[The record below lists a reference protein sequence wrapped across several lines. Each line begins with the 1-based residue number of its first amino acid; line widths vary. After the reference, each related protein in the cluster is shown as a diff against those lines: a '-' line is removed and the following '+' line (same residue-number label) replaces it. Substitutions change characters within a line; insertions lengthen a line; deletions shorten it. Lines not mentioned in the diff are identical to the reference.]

1 MNKRDYYE
9 ILGVSRESEEVE
21 IKSAYRKMAL
31 KYHPDRNPGDKEA
44 EERFKEAAEAY
55 SVLTDA
61 EKRQLYDRFGH
72 EGLAGSGFQG
82 FGGFDDIFSNFGD
95 IFEGIFGFGGGSGG
109 RTRARQGKGLRYD
122 LTLTLEE
129 AFHGKEAEISFH
141 RLEGCPTCHGS
152 GAKPGTHPET
162 CRTCQG
168 RGQVIR
174 SQGFFQVSSTC
185 PACHG
190 QGEII
195 SEPCPECGG
204 GGKIRV
210 EKEIQVKIPAGVDT
224 GSQLRLRGEGESG
237 ENGGPPGDLFVVIH
251 VKEHDLFA
259 REDENLICQI
269 PISFVQATLGDTL
282 PIPLLGEEDPH
293 ELTIPKGTQPGEII
307 KVPGKGMTSLRG
319 FRKRGDLYIK
329 IVVKIP
335 EKLNQRQ
342 KELLE
347 EFAHTE
353 GLTLSGKKKKGKNKG
368 KGFWKK
374 KAS

>member
-9 ILGVSRESEEVE
+9 VLGITRESGEVE
-21 IKSAYRKMAL
+21 IKAAYRKMAL

-44 EERFKEAAEAY
+44 EEMFKEAAEAY
-55 SVLTDA
+55 DVLRDA

-72 EGLAGSGFQG
+72 EGLANQG
-82 FGGFDDIFSNFGD
+82 FRGFNGFDDIFSNFGD
-95 IFEGIFGFGGGSGG
+95 IFEGIFGFGGGGG
-109 RTRARQGKGLRYD
+109 RSRARQGKSLRYD
-122 LTLTLEE
+122 LELSLEE
-129 AFHGKEAEISFH
+129 AFHGKEAEISFQ
-141 RLEGCPTCHGS
+141 RLEGCPTCNGS
-152 GAKPGTHPET
+152 GAKPGTQPET
-162 CRTCQG
+162 CGTCQG

-195 SEPCPECGG
+195 SQPCPECGG

-251 VKEHDLFA
+251 VKEHDFFA
-259 REDENLICQI
+259 RKDDDLICQI
-269 PISFVQATLGDTL
+269 PISFVQATLGDTIS
-282 PIPLLGEEDPH
+282 IPLLGEEKEH
-293 ELTIPKGTQPGEII
+293 EFTIPKGTQPDEII
-307 KVPGKGMTSLRG
+307 KVPGKGMISLRG
-319 FRKRGDLYIK
+319 FRKRGDLYVK

-335 EKLNQRQ
+335 EKLNPRQ
-342 KELLE
+342 TELLK
-347 EFAHTE
+347 EFAQTE
-353 GLTLSGKKKKGKNKG
+353 GLKLSEKKKKGKS

-374 KAS
+374 K

>member
-9 ILGVSRESEEVE
+9 VLGVSRESGEVE
-21 IKSAYRKMAL
+21 FKAAYRKMAL

-44 EERFKEAAEAY
+44 EEKFKEAAEAY
-55 SVLTDA
+55 DVLTDA

-72 EGLAGSGFQG
+72 EGLAGSGFRG
-82 FGGFDDIFSNFGD
+82 FNGFEDIFSNFGD
-95 IFEGIFGFGGGSGG
+95 IFEGIFGFGGGGG
-109 RTRARQGKGLRYD
+109 RTRARQGKSLRYD
-122 LTLTLEE
+122 LELSLKE
-129 AFHGKEAEISFH
+129 AFHGKEAEISFP
-141 RLEGCPTCHGS
+141 RLEGCSTCHGS
-152 GAKPGTHPET
+152 GAKPGTQPQT
-162 CRTCQG
+162 CGTCQG

-195 SEPCPECGG
+195 SQPCPECGG
-204 GGKIRV
+204 GGKTRV

-251 VKEHDLFA
+251 VKEHNFFA
-259 REDENLICQI
+259 REDDDLICQI
-269 PISFVQATLGDTL
+269 PISFVQATLGDTMA
-282 PIPLLGEEDPH
+282 IPLLGEEDTH
-293 ELTIPKGTQPGEII
+293 ELTIPKGTQPDEII
-307 KVPGKGMTSLRG
+307 KVPGKGMVSLRG

-342 KELLE
+342 TELLQ
-347 EFAHTE
+347 EFAQTE
-353 GLTLSGKKKKGKNKG
+353 GLALSKKKGKG

-374 KAS
+374 KGH

>member
-9 ILGVSRESEEVE
+9 VLGVSRESGEVE
-21 IKSAYRKMAL
+21 FKAAYRKMAL
-31 KYHPDRNPGDKEA
+31 KYHPDRNPGNKEA
-44 EERFKEAAEAY
+44 EEKFKEAAEAY
-55 SVLTDA
+55 DVLTDV

-72 EGLAGSGFQG
+72 EGLAGSGFRG
-82 FGGFDDIFSNFGD
+82 FNGFEDIFSNFGD
-95 IFEGIFGFGGGSGG
+95 IFEGIFGFSGGGGG
-109 RTRARQGKGLRYD
+109 TRARQGKSLRYD
-122 LTLTLEE
+122 LELSLEE
-129 AFHGKEAEISFH
+129 AFYGKEADISFP

-152 GAKPGTHPET
+152 GAKPGTRPET
-162 CRTCQG
+162 CGTCQG

-195 SEPCPECGG
+195 SQPCPECGG

-251 VKEHDLFA
+251 VKEHNFFA
-259 REDENLICQI
+259 REDENLICRI
-269 PISFVQATLGDTL
+269 PISFVQATLGDTIA
-282 PIPLLGEEDPH
+282 IPLLGEEDAH
-293 ELTIPKGTQPGEII
+293 EFTIPKGTQPGEII
-307 KVPGKGMTSLRG
+307 KVSGKGMVSLRG

-342 KELLE
+342 TELLQ
-347 EFAHTE
+347 EFARTE
-353 GLTLSGKKKKGKNKG
+353 GLTLSKKKGKG

-374 KAS
+374 KGQ

>member
-1 MNKRDYYE
+1 M
-9 ILGVSRESEEVE
+9 
-21 IKSAYRKMAL
+21 
-31 KYHPDRNPGDKEA
+31 
-44 EERFKEAAEAY
+44 
-55 SVLTDA
+55 
-61 EKRQLYDRFGH
+61 
-72 EGLAGSGFQG
+72 
-82 FGGFDDIFSNFGD
+82 
-95 IFEGIFGFGGGSGG
+95 
-109 RTRARQGKGLRYD
+109 
-122 LTLTLEE
+122 LTLEE

-152 GAKPGTHPET
+152 GAKPGTQPET

-190 QGEII
+190 QGKII
-195 SEPCPECGG
+195 SQPCPECGG

-251 VKEHDLFA
+251 VKEHDFFA

-282 PIPLLGEEDPH
+282 SVPLLARKTP
-293 ELTIPKGTQPGEII
+293 
-307 KVPGKGMTSLRG
+307 MSLR
-319 FRKRGDLYIK
+319 FPK
-329 IVVKIP
+329 VHSPVK
-335 EKLNQRQ
+335 
-342 KELLE
+342 LLKYP
-347 EFAHTE
+347 A
-353 GLTLSGKKKKGKNKG
+353 KG
-368 KGFWKK
+368 
-374 KAS
+374 

>member
-9 ILGVSRESEEVE
+9 ILGVSRESGEVE

-31 KYHPDRNPGDKEA
+31 KYHPDRNPGNKEA
-44 EERFKEAAEAY
+44 EEQFKEAAEAY
-55 SVLTDA
+55 DVLTDA
-61 EKRQLYDRFGH
+61 EKKQLYDRFGH
-72 EGLAGSGFQG
+72 EGLAGSGFRG
-82 FGGFDDIFSNFGD
+82 FSGFEDIFSNFGD
-95 IFEGIFGFGGGSGG
+95 IFEGIFGFGGGSG
-109 RTRARQGKGLRYD
+109 RTRARQGKSLRYD
-122 LTLTLEE
+122 LELTLEE
-129 AFHGKEAEISFH
+129 AFDGKEAGVSFH

-152 GAKPGTHPET
+152 GARPGTRPET
-162 CRTCQG
+162 CPTCQG
-168 RGQVIR
+168 RGQIIR

-195 SEPCPECGG
+195 SQPCPECGG

-251 VKEHDLFA
+251 VKEHDFFA

-282 PIPLLGEEDPH
+282 SIPLLGEEDAH
-293 ELTIPKGTQPGEII
+293 ELTIPQGTQPGDII
-307 KVPGKGMTSLRG
+307 KVSGKGMTSLRG

-329 IVVKIP
+329 IEVKIP
-335 EKLNQRQ
+335 KKLNQRQ

-347 EFAHTE
+347 EFARTD
-353 GLTLSGKKKKGKNKG
+353 GLTLSGKKKKSKG